1 MDQRQKTPVD
11 KKDVIIIGGGLS
23 GLSAAKLLKEAGVS
37 VVVLEARD
45 RVGGRTLTV
54 KGPQFQYVDLGG
66 AYVGPTQNGILRLA
80 KELGVQTYLVNE
92 KEQLIHHVK
101 GKTYP
106 FRGAFPPMWN
116 PIVYM
121 DYNSLWRT
129 LDDMGEEIP
138 CDAPW
143 SARHAVRWDNMTM
156 KELIDQL
163 CWTRA
168 AKEFATLFVNV
179 NVTSEPHEV
188 SALWFLWY
196 VKQCGGTKRIFSTSN
211 GGQERKFVGGSG
223 QISDRMAGQL
233 GDGVRLNQPA
243 VRLTQTEA
251 AVYVETLHGDK
262 YEGAYVISAI
272 PPGLS
277 MNIHY
282 DPPLPP
288 VRNQLIQ
295 RVPMGS
301 IIKCMMYYKQ
311 AFWRDKGYCG
321 TMMIEDEE
329 SPISMT
335 LDDTKPDGSCPC
347 IMGFILA
354 RKARHLIHLSKD
366 ERKERICQIY
376 AQVLGT
382 KEALH
387 PVHYEEKD
395 WCEEQYSGGC
405 YSAYFPP
412 GTFCQF
418 SRVLR
423 EPFGRLYFAG
433 TETATRWS
441 GYMDG
446 AVQAGERAAREVL
459 HSMGKISKAE
469 IWTEDP
475 ESKEVPSQPITATF
489 LEEHLPSV
497 PAFLTVM
504 GVSTVLIATVTA
516 LGMAAF
522 KKDLHLHL
530 FNLI

>member
-101 GKTYP
+101 GRTYP

-143 SARHAVRWDNMTM
+143 SARHAVQWDNMTM

-163 CWTRA
+163 CWTSLEESFP
-168 AKEFATLFVNV
+168 KPFCWN
-179 NVTSEPHEV
+179 NSEAHPNSYGKTDLSIDNHTEHT
-188 SALWFLWY
+188 Y
-196 VKQCGGTKRIFSTSN
+196 R
-211 GGQERKFVGGSG
+211 ERKFVGGSG

-347 IMGFILA
+347 IMGA
-354 RKARHLIHLSKD
+354 TYKHYCNKATKNLRF
-366 ERKERICQIY
+366 
-376 AQVLGT
+376 AQYQ
-382 KEALH
+382 

-446 AVQAGERAAREVL
+446 AVQAGERAARE
-459 HSMGKISKAE
+459 SSSRA
-469 IWTEDP
+469 IW
-475 ESKEVPSQPITATF
+475 Q
-489 LEEHLPSV
+489 
-497 PAFLTVM
+497 
-504 GVSTVLIATVTA
+504 TVLCRHGDSDKVEWIHGRGGA
-516 LGMAAF
+516 GRGEGC
-522 KKDLHLHL
+522 
-530 FNLI
+530 

>member
-163 CWTRA
+163 CWTSG
-168 AKEFATLFVNV
+168 N
-179 NVTSEPHEV
+179 H
-188 SALWFLWY
+188 
-196 VKQCGGTKRIFSTSN
+196 N
-211 GGQERKFVGGSG
+211 GLNKERKFVGGSG

-262 YEGAYVISAI
+262 YEAAQSCALCSIENTSDHVTGTASDITDQFLAVSDLLAVSLQGAYVISAI

-347 IMGFILA
+347 IMGFNITIVSA
-354 RKARHLIHLSKD
+354 CETRDAGS
-366 ERKERICQIY
+366 
-376 AQVLGT
+376 
-382 KEALH
+382 H
-387 PVHYEEKD
+387 PGSVNLPVVED
-395 WCEEQYSGGC
+395 SFSSSRYSGP
-405 YSAYFPP
+405 YWPALSE
-412 GTFCQF
+412 
-418 SRVLR
+418 LR
-423 EPFGRLYFAG
+423 RTPAG
-433 TETATRWS
+433 LAFVFKRP
-441 GYMDG
+441 
-446 AVQAGERAAREVL
+446 VAR
-459 HSMGKISKAE
+459 
-469 IWTEDP
+469 
-475 ESKEVPSQPITATF
+475 
-489 LEEHLPSV
+489 
-497 PAFLTVM
+497 
-504 GVSTVLIATVTA
+504 
-516 LGMAAF
+516 
-522 KKDLHLHL
+522 
-530 FNLI
+530 